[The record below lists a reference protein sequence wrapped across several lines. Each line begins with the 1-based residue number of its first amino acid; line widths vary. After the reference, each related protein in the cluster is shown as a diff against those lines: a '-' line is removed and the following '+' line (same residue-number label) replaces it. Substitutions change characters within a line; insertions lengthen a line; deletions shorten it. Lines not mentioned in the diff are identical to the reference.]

1 MGVRPV
7 VHPFF
12 GDILSLDKVE
22 NWKNMTNKPT
32 IAVLGGTGKEG
43 PGLAMRWSTAG
54 YQIIIGSRQ
63 AEKAERVAAEL
74 NEKLDIN
81 SITGLQNAAAARAA
95 DISVLTVVATAH
107 QPAVESLKEALQGKI
122 LVDATARIDFRAPQ
136 PPAPPAAAEIAQEI
150 LGDEVR
156 VVAAYQNVPPHTLKQ
171 NLGGSIDT
179 DVLICANDVDAAEQI
194 IALSEDAGMR
204 AYYAGSLKNAV
215 TVEGLTAL
223 LISINKYYGGK
234 TASIGI
240 TGISGQ

>member
-1 MGVRPV
+1 M
-7 VHPFF
+7 
-12 GDILSLDKVE
+12 DKS
-22 NWKNMTNKPT
+22 KPI

-43 PGLAMRWSTAG
+43 PGLAMRWATAG

-63 AEKAERVAAEL
+63 EEKALRVAGEL
-74 NEKLDIN
+74 NEALGID
-81 SITGLQNAAAARAA
+81 SIKGLQNADAARAA

-107 QPAVESLKEALQGKI
+107 QPAVESLKETLRGKI
-122 LVDATARIDFRAPQ
+122 LADATARIDFRDPK

-156 VVAAYQNVPPHTLKQ
+156 VVGAYQNVPAHALKQ

-179 DVLICANDVDAAEQI
+179 DVLICSNDVDAAEQVI
-194 IALSEDAGMR
+194 QLTEAAGMR
-204 AYYAGSLKNAV
+204 AYYAGSLKNAI

-223 LISINKYYGGK
+223 LISMNKYYRRK

-240 TGISGQ
+240 TGIDKQ